1 MGYSRIL
8 TGKWYTKESATLA
21 ATSFEMTYNKAYAGV
36 TESVY
41 STKPYKFLGS
51 SYVIGAVSQRVK
63 QSWQRGTKVAICRQE
78 DRVDATIIC
87 SKETLQVG

>member
-41 STKPYKFLGS
+41 STKP
-51 SYVIGAVSQRVK
+51 
-63 QSWQRGTKVAICRQE
+63 
-78 DRVDATIIC
+78 
-87 SKETLQVG
+87 SK

>member
-41 STKPYKFLGS
+41 STKPYKYVGS

-63 QSWQRGTKVAICRQE
+63 QSWQRKAWGDK
-78 DRVDATIIC
+78 
-87 SKETLQVG
+87 SGNLQAGGQGRCNNYMF